1 MQALVLA
8 LASCLTYG
16 FADFAGAACAR
27 RVPVLRVCR
36 AVAGTGLVVELLLLP
51 VTGGLFSPAALGWGA
66 ASGVAA
72 ALAMALLYRC
82 LATGPMTVLSPVT
95 AVVSAVVPVVAGLAL
110 GERLQGAH
118 VAALP
123 LALAAVALVS
133 AGPGRSDDVGRPP
146 RRALVLA
153 VGAGA
158 AIAVQLVCLHQ
169 APHDSGLAPL
179 VTGRAV
185 SLLLVTLA
193 GLALRP
199 RRQPIPARMP
209 IRLALTAGTLDA
221 VANVAFLLA
230 VRSGLLAVTA
240 VVVAL
245 YPAGTLLLARGLLA
259 ERLRRVQ
266 AAGLAVAAVAVA
278 LLTAPA

>member
-1 MQALVLA
+1 MAAVALA

-27 RVPVLRVCR
+27 RAPLLRVCR
-36 AVAGTGLVVELLLLP
+36 AVAATGLLVELLLLP
-51 VTGGLFSPAALGWGA
+51 VAGGRFDAATLAWGA

-72 ALAMALLYRC
+72 AAAMGLLYRC

-95 AVVSAVVPVVAGLAL
+95 AVVSAVVPVGAGLAL
-110 GERLQGAH
+110 GERLNGAH
-118 VAALP
+118 AAGIP
-123 LALAAVALVS
+123 LALGAAAMVS
-133 AGPGRSDDVGRPP
+133 AGTRGGRA
-146 RRALVLA
+146 RAGALLLA
-153 VGAGA
+153 IGAGA

-193 GLALRP
+193 ALRAP
-199 RRQPIPARMP
+199 RPEGRERTPAR
-209 IRLALTAGTLDA
+209 LAVTAGALDA
-221 VANVAFLLA
+221 LANVAFLLS
-230 VRSGLLAVTA
+230 VRNGLLAVTA
-240 VVVAL
+240 VIVAL

-259 ERLRRVQ
+259 ERLHRPQ
-266 AAGLAVAAVAVA
+266 AAGLAVAATAVA
-278 LLTAPA
+278 LLTVPG